1 MKVAIVKPKGRKKL
15 YDGRYSR
22 LKRAEYVIN
31 SKKVCKT
38 LPGHLATISKT
49 QLAENI
55 GMDIRLYL
63 RKAYGG
69 NFVLLTESNKDY
81 IIKRKEDGTKTLQ
94 ENCYVGERLYYIPK
108 RKARHRKV
116 GGE

>member
-1 MKVAIVKPKGRKKL
+1 MKVTISKPAGRRKQ
-15 YDGRYSR
+15 YDGRYAN

-31 SKKVCKT
+31 SKRVCKT
-38 LPGHLATISKT
+38 QPGHLATISKT
-49 QLAENI
+49 QLAENV
-55 GMDIRLYL
+55 GMDIRPYL

-69 NFVLLTESNKDY
+69 NFVLLTESKREY

-94 ENCYVGERLYYIPK
+94 ENCYIGERLYYIPK
-108 RKARHRKV
+108 RKARNRKV